1 MIEMS
6 DEYFE
11 RILTKYIISQTRL
24 DKVENTKKDL
34 DILVKK
40 WAGNCL
46 NYTEITGSYA
56 KGTATTLGSD
66 FDLFISI
73 INTDMNLREIFNSL
87 AEFFKKGGYT
97 IQKQNVSI
105 GIKHDTLKVDLV
117 PGKKQSGN
125 TNDHSL
131 YVSRKDTWTQTNV
144 RTHVNTIVNSKRQKQ
159 IKIAKIWAKLHDL
172 DFPSFY
178 IEECVLHAL
187 KNRSTTDL
195 DVPFQRYLKWLS
207 NELLNVRFVD
217 DANTN
222 NVISD
227 LVTKTEKRKIM
238 KKAKEGYDAKEWDS
252 VIW

>member
-1 MIEMS
+1 MG

-11 RILTKYIISQTRL
+11 RILIKYEIPQARV
-24 DKVENTKKDL
+24 DKFENTKKDL
-34 DILVKK
+34 DRSVKK

-87 AEFFKKGGYT
+87 AEFFKKEGYT

-105 GIKHDTLKVDLV
+105 GIKHNTIKVDLV
-117 PGKKQSGN
+117 PAKKQSGH

-144 RTHVNTIVNSKRQKQ
+144 RTHVRTIVNSKRQKQ

-187 KNRSTTDL
+187 KNRSTTEL
-195 DVPFQRYLKWLS
+195 DVPFQQYLNWLS
-207 NELLNVRFVD
+207 NELLNTTFVD

-227 LVTKTEKRKIM
+227 LVNKTEKRKIM
-238 KKAKEGYDAKEWDS
+238 KKAKEGYEAENWVP

>member
-1 MIEMS
+1 MG
-6 DEYFE
+6 DEHFE
-11 RILTKYIISQTRL
+11 TIITKYTISQASV
-24 DKVENTKKDL
+24 DKFENTKKDL
-34 DILVKK
+34 DRLVKK

-73 INTDMNLREIFNSL
+73 IKTDMNLRDIYNSL
-87 AEFFKKGGYT
+87 AAFFKEAGYT
-97 IQKQNVSI
+97 IHKQNVSI
-105 GIKHDTLKVDLV
+105 RITQKGIKVDLV
-117 PGKKQSGN
+117 PGKKQSGH

-144 RTHVNTIVNSKRQKQ
+144 RTHIRTIVNSKRQKQ

-187 KNRSTTDL
+187 KNESTTALDL
-195 DVPFQRYLKWLS
+195 PFQHYLKWLS
-207 NELLNVRFVD
+207 TDLLETRFVD

-227 LVTKTEKRKIM
+227 LVSKIEKRKIM
-238 KKAKEGYDAKEWDS
+238 KKAEEGYEAKDWSS

>member
-1 MIEMS
+1 MG
-6 DEYFE
+6 DEFFE
-11 RILTKYIISQTRL
+11 KLLIKYAIPQRRVKTFESTKISL
-24 DKVENTKKDL
+24 DSQIKR
-34 DILVKK
+34 

-66 FDLFISI
+66 FDLFISLYK
-73 INTDMNLREIFNSL
+73 TDMNLRAIYNSL
-87 AEFFKKGGYT
+87 GDFFKEEGYN
-97 IQKQNVSI
+97 IRKQNVSI
-105 GIKHDTLKVDLV
+105 GIESNGIKVDLV
-117 PGKKQSGN
+117 PGRKHRGH

-144 RTHVNTIVNSKRQKQ
+144 RTHIHTIVNSKRQNQ
-159 IKIAKIWAKLHDL
+159 IKIAKIWAKLHEF

-187 KNRSTTDL
+187 KGKSTTDL
-195 DVPFQRYLKWLS
+195 DLAFQHYLKWVS
-207 NELLNVRFVD
+207 TDLLDTGFVD

-222 NVISD
+222 NIISD
-227 LVTKTEKRKIM
+227 LVTDTEKRKIM
-238 KKAKEGYDAKEWDS
+238 KKAKEGYEADNWAS